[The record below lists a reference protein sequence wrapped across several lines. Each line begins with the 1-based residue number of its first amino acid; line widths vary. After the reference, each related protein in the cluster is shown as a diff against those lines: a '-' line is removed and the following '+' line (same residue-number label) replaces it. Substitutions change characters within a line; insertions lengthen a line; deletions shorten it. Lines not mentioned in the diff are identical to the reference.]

1 MKFNELKLTE
11 PILKALTKQG
21 YQEPSPIQEQAIPFA
36 LEGRDILGCAQTG
49 TGKTAAFSL
58 PTIQRLGQ
66 HDKTKIRSL
75 ILTPT
80 RELAI
85 QIEEN
90 ILAYTKFTDI
100 KSTVIFGGVKQNPQV
115 RAIKAG
121 VDIVIA
127 TPGRLNDLINQKV
140 IDISHVEI
148 FILDEADRMLD
159 MGFINDIKKVINKL
173 PKQKQTLFF
182 SATMPKEIKDITDRL
197 LHDPITV
204 EVTPVSSTVDKIDQT
219 LYYVDK
225 PNKKKLLVDLLE
237 KENVYNALVFTR
249 TKNNANRLEKYLKS
263 NDIETG
269 VIHGDKSQGARQ
281 SALKNFKNGK
291 TRVLVATDI
300 AARGIDVN
308 DLSHVFNYDMPE
320 EAEAYVHRIGRT
332 GRAGKEGT
340 SISFSDINEKGLVRD
355 VERLINYKIP
365 VENDHEFPMEDLTPT
380 PKKPRGRGSR
390 PNNSRPSRSAS
401 SQGSSRNNNRNNP
414 NNKSKSS
421 RNTSSK
427 RTNKF
432 NNSRPKQARH
442 VQRGK

>member
-308 DLSHVFNYDMPE
+308 DLSHVFNYDIPE

>member
-21 YQEPSPIQEQAIPFA
+21 YDEPSPIQEKAIPFA

-58 PTIQRLGQ
+58 PTIQRLGK

-85 QIEEN
+85 QISEN
-90 ILAYTKFTDI
+90 ILAYSKFTDI
-100 KSTVIFGGVKQNPQV
+100 KSTVIFGGVKQNSQV

-121 VDIVIA
+121 VDIVVA

-159 MGFINDIKKVINKL
+159 MGFINDIKKVINRL

-237 KENVYNALVFTR
+237 KENVFNALVFTR

-263 NDIETG
+263 NDIKTG

-281 SALKNFKNGK
+281 NALKNFKNGK

-308 DLSHVFNYDMPE
+308 DLTHVFNYDMPE

-340 SISFSDINEKGLVRD
+340 SISFSDINEKNLVKD
-355 VERLINYKIP
+355 VEKLINYKIP
-365 VENDHEFPMEDLTPT
+365 VESDHEFPMVELTPT
-380 PKKPRGRGSR
+380 PKKSHGRNKRS
-390 PNNSRPSRSAS
+390 NNPKSSRSTSGQKTS
-401 SQGSSRNNNRNNP
+401 SRNNP
-414 NNKSKSS
+414 NNKNKSS

-432 NNSRPKQARH
+432 NNQKPKQNRRG
-442 VQRGK
+442 QRGK